1 MKSKISWNKL
11 GTVTSAVRTN
21 ASEIQKPLHQNSD
34 LSPEMRQGIIWGM
47 GCIRQMDQP
56 QIAHC
61 SNKLLPEAQVAQ
73 VAFGYDVTKARLIEN
88 TSDPSKIQISN
99 E

>member
-1 MKSKISWNKL
+1 
-11 GTVTSAVRTN
+11 
-21 ASEIQKPLHQNSD
+21 
-34 LSPEMRQGIIWGM
+34 M